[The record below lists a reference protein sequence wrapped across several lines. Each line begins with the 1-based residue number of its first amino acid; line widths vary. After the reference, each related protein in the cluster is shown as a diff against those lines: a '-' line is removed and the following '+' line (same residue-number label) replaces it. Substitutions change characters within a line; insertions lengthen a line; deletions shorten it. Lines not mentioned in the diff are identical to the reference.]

1 MKIILKTDFASLGK
15 MGDVVRVSDGYARNF
30 LIPKGLAAEASD
42 KNIRTLDHQKQVI
55 AKKAEKEKKNAEQ
68 MQESLKDFSCTIHRR
83 RGDQNKLFG
92 SVSAKDI
99 EKALADQGIRI
110 DRKNIVIGEPIR
122 ALGDYTIKVK
132 LYPGMTASFSLK
144 VAEEQQ

>member
-15 MGDVVRVSDGYARNF
+15 MGDVVMVSDGYARNF

-83 RGDQNKLFG
+83 SGDQNKLFG